1 MEDSENNKNQ
11 PNADIPNK
19 NITLQ
24 NIQNIN
30 EQSKNEN
37 NINEHSE
44 FQTEQKIENKE
55 PEISV
60 TTNEPKEKEENIIEE
75 NENENKINE
84 GNINTENSDNNN
96 VINQLEPHTLIKI
109 RTRDKKMYK
118 VQVDV
123 LLKSKLLVGLVQ
135 DYIDFIIEDD
145 EIIELPEVDSK
156 NFDLIIDYLQHYKDK
171 EPKEIPKPFPER
183 TDEEFLRG
191 ILDNDD
197 NDWTYNFISKL
208 SIEEAINLVN
218 AADYLQIKGLIDLL
232 AAKCAHEMCNCEVE
246 EARQKFGIECDMTE
260 EEIAEYDKYPLDE
273 DN

>member
-1 MEDSENNKNQ
+1 MENLENGIDQSNK
-11 PNADIPNK
+11 DV
-19 NITLQ
+19 
-24 NIQNIN
+24 N
-30 EQSKNEN
+30 EKYNEN
-37 NINEHSE
+37 NYNEHRDN
-44 FQTEQKIENKE
+44 Q
-55 PEISV
+55 
-60 TTNEPKEKEENIIEE
+60 NEKT
-75 NENENKINE
+75 NENKQPTPI
-84 GNINTENSDNNN
+84 ENSDDENKGLN
-96 VINQLEPHTLIKI
+96 VSNPIDTKKLVKIKTYDNKI
-109 RTRDKKMYK
+109 YEVPGDIII
-118 VQVDV
+118 
-123 LLKSKLLVGLVQ
+123 KSKLLDGL
-135 DYIDFIIEDD
+135 IEDYD
-145 EIIELPEVDSK
+145 YFNDKDAGIIALSEVDSI

-232 AAKCAHEMCNCEVE
+232 AAKLAHEMCNCEVE